1 MARDIHDDRYIRPRL
16 DGNVTDYSAGR
27 SPRQTQHQFFPCMPP
42 LHAAGVLRETAT
54 GIILIASLD
63 PSHRRMSLDVNPVFA
78 RIFPLDKRDAYEKSL
93 IPWMFI
99 EFRDRSI
106 LPVNGV
112 CKGFSSIKYNWHPN
126 DEISFS
132 FFSIS
137 IEWFSSSK
145 ILRNPSSWKGYLF
158 SFRKEKRINGII

>member
-1 MARDIHDDRYIRPRL
+1 MARDIHDDRYIRRRL

-54 GIILIASLD
+54 GVILIASLD

-112 CKGFSSIKYNWHPN
+112 CKGFSSIKYNCQRRN
-126 DEISFS
+126 FFFFFFNLDRMILLLENTSKSFLVKGIFI
-132 FFSIS
+132 FFS
-137 IEWFSSSK
+137 K
-145 ILRNPSSWKGYLF
+145 
-158 SFRKEKRINGII
+158 RKKD

>member
-1 MARDIHDDRYIRPRL
+1 MKWRATSTMTDIRPRL

-54 GIILIASLD
+54 GVILIASLD

-112 CKGFSSIKYNWHPN
+112 CTGFFVY
-126 DEISFS
+126 
-132 FFSIS
+132 
-137 IEWFSSSK
+137 
-145 ILRNPSSWKGYLF
+145 
-158 SFRKEKRINGII
+158 

>member
-54 GIILIASLD
+54 GVILIASLD

-112 CKGFSSIKYNWHPN
+112 CKGFSSIKYNCQRWN
-126 DEISFS
+126 FFFFFFNLDRMILLLENTSKSFLVKGIFI
-132 FFSIS
+132 FFS
-137 IEWFSSSK
+137 K
-145 ILRNPSSWKGYLF
+145 
-158 SFRKEKRINGII
+158 RKKD